1 MLKALQEL
9 AATWQA
15 TIVAEGVET
24 AEEGPRRCV
33 ARDAWRHEPAG
44 SASLRNA
51 MTSQPATGS
60 PEIALLD
67 LEKRFKEV
75 CAVDGVSLEI
85 AAGEFFSLLD
95 AAPA

>member
-1 MLKALQEL
+1 MS
-9 AATWQA
+9 
-15 TIVAEGVET
+15 
-24 AEEGPRRCV
+24 EERRRQCTPAPSRGAPEPRCV

>member
-1 MLKALQEL
+1 
-9 AATWQA
+9 
-15 TIVAEGVET
+15 
-24 AEEGPRRCV
+24 
-33 ARDAWRHEPAG
+33 
-44 SASLRNA
+44 